1 MQMTTTRVRPSV
13 IATLLVAGTIMGLL
27 AGELALRIGGF
38 RFQTFPTVQFG
49 WPEPWAIDN
58 VYTPDR
64 DVFWVT
70 REYWDVLA
78 SARQNRPGIMFMGD
92 SSTQFGAYPRL
103 TLERLAA
110 RGSPFAS
117 GITVGVGGWSTE
129 QGLAQLRRDVLP
141 LRPRVVTILYGWN
154 DHWLAYGRPDAEAR
168 PGRLS
173 FWLSQHSRTAQLFL
187 KVRFAV
193 ASRTSESQVRVQLPR
208 YRQNL
213 ATMVRLARD
222 AGSQVVV
229 ITAPSDHV
237 PGQEPQ
243 YLALRHVKRLSD
255 VVPLHRAYVDATRQ
269 VAAAEGAVVCDAAVA
284 FDALGPTRRHHFKQ
298 DGIHLSEAGD
308 RMLANLLTDC
318 IERAATGPL
327 EGTALN
333 EPRNRSERQAR

>member
-1 MQMTTTRVRPSV
+1 MTTTRVRPSV
-13 IATLLVAGTIMGLL
+13 IATLFVAGTIIGLL
-27 AGELALRIGGF
+27 TGELALRIGGF

-70 REYWDVLA
+70 RDYWDVLG
-78 SARQNRPGIMFMGD
+78 SARRAHPAIMFMGD
-92 SSTQFGAYPRL
+92 SSTQFGTYPRL

-110 RGSPFAS
+110 RGSPFA
-117 GITVGVGGWSTE
+117 GGVKVGVGGWSTE

-173 FWLSQHSRTAQLFL
+173 FWLSQHSRLAQLVL
-187 KVRFAV
+187 KVRFAI
-193 ASRTSESQVRVQLPR
+193 ASRASESQVRVELPR

-213 ATMVRLARD
+213 ATMVHLAHD
-222 AGSQVVV
+222 AGSQAVL

-237 PGQEPQ
+237 PGQEPR

-255 VVPLHRAYVDATRQ
+255 VVPLHRAYVEATRQ
-269 VAAAEGAVVCDAAVA
+269 VAAAEGALVCDAAAA
-284 FDALGPTRRHHFKQ
+284 FDALGPTRRHHFMR

-308 RMLANLLTDC
+308 GVLANLLADC
-318 IERAATGPL
+318 IERAATERLDGA
-327 EGTALN
+327 ALN
-333 EPRNRSERQAR
+333 GPKTPGGR